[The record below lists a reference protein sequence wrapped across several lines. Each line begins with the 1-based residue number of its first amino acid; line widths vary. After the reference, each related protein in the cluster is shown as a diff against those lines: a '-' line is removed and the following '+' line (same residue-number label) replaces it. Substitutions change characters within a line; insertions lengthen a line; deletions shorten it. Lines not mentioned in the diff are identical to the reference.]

1 MTSLE
6 VAEEDPVLE
15 EELEEL
21 EEEDFLTVTVESRA
35 ESRSRLSSMSREDQS
50 PVDSMSLNDLDDQPY
65 VGLVMSK
72 SSLPEKRLEGSHYYA
87 KHLPES

>member
-1 MTSLE
+1 MTSLA
-6 VAEEDPVLE
+6 VAEEEPVLE

-35 ESRSRLSSMSREDQS
+35 ESRSRLSSISREDQS

-72 SSLPEKRLEGSHYYA
+72 SRLPEKQLEGSHYFA

>member
-1 MTSLE
+1 MTSLA
-6 VAEEDPVLE
+6 VAEEEPVLE

-72 SSLPEKRLEGSHYYA
+72 SSPPEK
-87 KHLPES
+87 